1 MKNLTNHFTNITKG
15 IKDSRPILQG
25 IFYNAADNS
34 MSATDSHRLLQVKVG
49 TVPETYIQDPTTLEF
64 LEGTYPNVSRL
75 IPQINEHITI
85 TPNTIEKTLLPM
97 LKVLKEETIILS
109 IKDKQVVIQQEDGS
123 KIGDFYLDG
132 YPEDQIIACN
142 AKYLLQAIAFV
153 IDCDKF
159 GLTRE
164 PVIFNYSTPVRP
176 FLFATSCYT
185 YLITPIRRS

>member
-1 MKNLTNHFTNITKG
+1 MKNLTTHFTNITKG

-49 TVPETYIQDPTTLEF
+49 TVPATYIQDPTTLEF

-75 IPQINEHITI
+75 VPQINEHITI
-85 TPNTIEKTLLPM
+85 RPNTIEKTLLPM
-97 LKVLKEETIILS
+97 LKVLKDEMIVLS
-109 IKDKQVVIQQEDGS
+109 IKDKQVIIQQENGS
-123 KIGDFYLDG
+123 KIGDFFLDG

-142 AKYLLQAIAFV
+142 AKYLLQALAFV

-185 YLITPIRRS
+185 YLLTPIRRS

>member
-1 MKNLTNHFTNITKG
+1 MKNLTTHFTNITKG

-49 TVPETYIQDPTTLEF
+49 PVPTTYIQDPTTLEF
-64 LEGTYPNVSRL
+64 LEGTYPDVTRL
-75 IPQINEHITI
+75 FPQINEKITI
-85 TPNTIEKTLLPM
+85 RPNTIEKTLPPM
-97 LKVLKEETIILS
+97 LKVLKEETILLS
-109 IKDKQVVIQQEDGS
+109 IKDKQVSILQENNS

-142 AKYLLQAIAFV
+142 AKYLLQAIAFI

-176 FLFATSCYT
+176 FVFATSCYT
-185 YLITPIRRS
+185 YLITPIRKY

>member
-1 MKNLTNHFTNITKG
+1 MTV
-15 IKDSRPILQG
+15 
-25 IFYNAADNS
+25 
-34 MSATDSHRLLQVKVG
+34 TDSHRLLQVKIG
-49 TVPETYIQDPTTLEF
+49 PVPATYTQDPTTLEF
-64 LEGTYPNVSRL
+64 IEGTYPDVSRL
-75 IPQINEHITI
+75 VPQINEHITI

-97 LKVLKEETIILS
+97 LKVLKEDTIVLS
-109 IKDKQVVIQQEDGS
+109 IKDKQVTIEQENGA

-142 AKYLLQAIAFV
+142 AKYLQQAIAFI

-164 PVIFNYSTPVRP
+164 PVIFNYTTPVRP

-185 YLITPIRRS
+185 YLLTPIRRSKF

>member
-1 MKNLTNHFTNITKG
+1 MKNLSKHFTAITEQKH
-15 IKDSRPILQG
+15 ITRPILKG
-25 IFYNAADNS
+25 IHYNAADNS
-34 MSATDSHRLLQVKVG
+34 MTVTDIHRLLQVKIG
-49 TVPETYIQDPTTLEF
+49 IVPVTYTQDPTTLEF
-64 LEGTYPNVSRL
+64 IEGEYPKVDRL

-85 TPNTIEKTLLPM
+85 RPNAIEKTLLPM
-97 LKVLKEETIILS
+97 LKVLKEETIVLS
-109 IKDKQVVIQQEDGS
+109 IKDKQVTIQQENGS

-142 AKYLLQAIAFV
+142 AKYLQQALAFV

-185 YLITPIRRS
+185 YLLTPIRRS

>member
-25 IFYNAADNS
+25 ISYNAADNS

-49 TVPETYIQDPTTLEF
+49 TVPATYIQDPTTLEF
-64 LEGTYPNVSRL
+64 LEGTYPDVSRL
-75 IPQINEHITI
+75 TPQINEHITI
-85 TPNTIEKTLLPM
+85 RPNTIEKTLLPM
-97 LKVLKEETIILS
+97 LKVLKEETIVLS
-109 IKDKQVVIQQEDGS
+109 IKDKQVIIQQENGS

-132 YPEDQIIACN
+132 YPEDQTIACN
-142 AKYLLQAIAFV
+142 AKYLLQALAFV

>member
-1 MKNLTNHFTNITKG
+1 MKNLATHFTNITKG
-15 IKDSRPILQG
+15 VTRPILKG
-25 IFYNAADNS
+25 IHYNAADNS
-34 MSATDSHRLLQVKVG
+34 MTVTDSHRLLQIKIG
-49 TVPETYIQDPTTLEF
+49 PVPATYTQDPTTLEF
-64 LEGTYPNVSRL
+64 IEGEYPTVDRL

-97 LKVLKEETIILS
+97 LKVLKEDTIVLS
-109 IKDKQVVIQQEDGS
+109 IKDKQVTIEQENGA

-142 AKYLLQAIAFV
+142 AKYLHQALAFV
-153 IDCDKF
+153 IDCDKV

-176 FLFATSCYT
+176 FLFATSSYT
-185 YLITPIRRS
+185 YLLTPIRRS

>member
-1 MKNLTNHFTNITKG
+1 MKNLTTHFTNITKG

-25 IFYNAADNS
+25 ISYNASDNS

-49 TVPETYIQDPTTLEF
+49 TVPATYIQDPTTLEF
-64 LEGTYPNVSRL
+64 LEGTYPDVTRL
-75 IPQINEHITI
+75 FPQINEYQTI
-85 TPNTIEKTLLPM
+85 RPNTIEKTLLPM
-97 LKVLKEETIILS
+97 LKVLKEETILLS
-109 IKDKQVVIQQEDGS
+109 IKDKQVSILQENNS

-142 AKYLLQAIAFV
+142 AKYLLQALAFV

-164 PVIFNYSTPVRP
+164 SVIFNYSTPVRP

-185 YLITPIRRS
+185 YLVTPIRRS

>member
-1 MKNLTNHFTNITKG
+1 MKNLTTHFTNITKG
-15 IKDSRPILQG
+15 SNPGRPILQG
-25 IFYNAADNS
+25 ISYNAADNS

-49 TVPETYIQDPTTLEF
+49 HVPATYIQDPTTLEF
-64 LEGTYPNVSRL
+64 LEGTYPNVTRL
-75 IPQINEHITI
+75 VPQINENITI

-97 LKVLKEETIILS
+97 LKVLKEETILLS
-109 IKDKQVVIQQEDGS
+109 IKDKQVSILQENNS

-142 AKYLLQAIAFV
+142 AKYLLQALAFV

>member
-49 TVPETYIQDPTTLEF
+49 PVPATYIQDPTTLEF
-64 LEGTYPNVSRL
+64 LEGTYPDVSRL
-75 IPQINEHITI
+75 FPQINENITI
-85 TPNTIEKTLLPM
+85 TPNTLEKTLLPM
-97 LKVLKEETIILS
+97 LKVLKEETILLS
-109 IKDKQVVIQQEDGS
+109 IKDKQVSILQENNS

-142 AKYLLQAIAFV
+142 AKYLLQALAFI
-153 IDCDKF
+153 IDCDKL
-159 GLTRE
+159 GLTRD

-185 YLITPIRRS
+185 YLITPIRKY

>member
-1 MKNLTNHFTNITKG
+1 MKNLNKHFTAITDQKHNTRPLLKG
-15 IKDSRPILQG
+15 IH
-25 IFYNAADNS
+25 YNAADNS
-34 MSATDSHRLLQVKVG
+34 MTATDSHRLLQVKIG
-49 TVPETYIQDPTTLEF
+49 PVPATYTQDPTTLEF
-64 LEGTYPNVSRL
+64 IDGEYPTVDRL

-85 TPNTIEKTLLPM
+85 RSNTIEKTLLPM
-97 LKVLKEETIILS
+97 LKVLKEETIVLS
-109 IKDKQVVIQQEDGS
+109 IKDKQVIIQQENGS

-142 AKYLLQAIAFV
+142 AKYLLQALSFV

-185 YLITPIRRS
+185 YLVTPIHRS

>member
-1 MKNLTNHFTNITKG
+1 MKNLTTHFTNITKG

-25 IFYNAADNS
+25 ISYNAADNS
-34 MSATDSHRLLQVKVG
+34 MTVTDSHRLLQVKIG
-49 TVPETYIQDPTTLEF
+49 PVPATYTQDPTTLEF
-64 LEGTYPNVSRL
+64 LEGTYPDVSRL
-75 IPQINEHITI
+75 VPQINEYQTI
-85 TPNTIEKTLLPM
+85 RPNTIEKTLLPM
-97 LKVLKEETIILS
+97 LKVLKEETILLS
-109 IKDKQVVIQQEDGS
+109 IKDKQVSILQENNS

-142 AKYLLQAIAFV
+142 AKYLLQALAFV
-153 IDCDKF
+153 IDCDKL

-164 PVIFNYSTPVRP
+164 PVIFNYTTPVRP

>member
-1 MKNLTNHFTNITKG
+1 MKNLTTHFTNITKG

-25 IFYNAADNS
+25 ISYNAADNS

-49 TVPETYIQDPTTLEF
+49 TVPATYIQDPTTLEF
-64 LEGTYPNVSRL
+64 LEGTYPDVTRL
-75 IPQINEHITI
+75 FPQINEYQTI
-85 TPNTIEKTLLPM
+85 RPNTIEKTLLPM
-97 LKVLKEETIILS
+97 LKVLKEETILLS
-109 IKDKQVVIQQEDGS
+109 IKDKQVSILQENNS

-142 AKYLLQAIAFV
+142 AKYLLQALAFV

-164 PVIFNYSTPVRP
+164 PVIFNYSSPVRP
-176 FLFATSCYT
+176 FVFATSCYT
-185 YLITPIRRS
+185 YLITPIRKY

>member
-1 MKNLTNHFTNITKG
+1 MKNLTNHFTNIAKG
-15 IKDSRPILQG
+15 IKDSRPLLKG
-25 IFYNAADNS
+25 IHYNAADNS
-34 MSATDSHRLLQVKVG
+34 MTVTDSHRLLQVKIG
-49 TVPETYIQDPTTLEF
+49 PVPATYTQDPNTLEF
-64 LEGTYPNVSRL
+64 IEGEYPTVDRL

-85 TPNTIEKTLLPM
+85 RPNTIEKTLLPM
-97 LKVLKEETIILS
+97 LKVLKEETIVLS
-109 IKDKQVVIQQEDGS
+109 IKDKQVIIQQENGS

-142 AKYLLQAIAFV
+142 AKYLQQAIAFI

-185 YLITPIRRS
+185 YLLTPIRRS

>member
-1 MKNLTNHFTNITKG
+1 MKNLTTHFTNITKG

-25 IFYNAADNS
+25 ISYNAADNS

-49 TVPETYIQDPTTLEF
+49 TVPATYIQDPTTLEF
-64 LEGTYPNVSRL
+64 LEGTYPDVTRL
-75 IPQINEHITI
+75 FPQINEYQTI
-85 TPNTIEKTLLPM
+85 RPNTIEKTLLPM
-97 LKVLKEETIILS
+97 LKVLKEETILLS
-109 IKDKQVVIQQEDGS
+109 IKDKQVSILQENNS

-132 YPEDQIIACN
+132 YPEDQIITCN
-142 AKYLLQAIAFV
+142 AKYLLQALAFV

-185 YLITPIRRS
+185 YLIKPIRRS

>member
-1 MKNLTNHFTNITKG
+1 MKNLSKHFTAITEQKHNTRPLLKG
-15 IKDSRPILQG
+15 IH
-25 IFYNAADNS
+25 YNAADNS
-34 MSATDSHRLLQVKVG
+34 MTVTDGHRLLQVKIG
-49 TVPETYIQDPTTLEF
+49 PVPATYTQDPTTLEF
-64 LEGTYPNVSRL
+64 IDGEYPTVDRL

-85 TPNTIEKTLLPM
+85 QSKTIEKTLIPM
-97 LKVLKEETIILS
+97 LKVLKEETILLV
-109 IKDKQVVIQQEDGS
+109 IKDKQVIIQQENGS

-142 AKYLLQAIAFV
+142 AKYLQQALSFV

-185 YLITPIRRS
+185 YLLTPIRRS

>member
-1 MKNLTNHFTNITKG
+1 MKNLTTHFTNITKG

-25 IFYNAADNS
+25 IFYNATDNS

-49 TVPETYIQDPTTLEF
+49 TVPATYIQDPTTLEF

-75 IPQINEHITI
+75 VPQINENITI
-85 TPNTIEKTLLPM
+85 RPNTIEKTLLPM
-97 LKVLKEETIILS
+97 LKVLKEETIVLS
-109 IKDKQVVIQQEDGS
+109 IKDKQVTIEQENGS

-142 AKYLLQAIAFV
+142 AKYLQQAIAFV
-153 IDCDKF
+153 IDCNKF

-185 YLITPIRRS
+185 YLITPIHRS